1 MTNEEVKYIQGDDTA
16 EFLNKISRR
25 LSSRDDCKGVEFEV
39 KISKEELSMKPLIYV
54 FPDTHHRADID
65 KMSILNFIIHS
76 SNRREQ
82 RLTEGT
88 YKYQYANPITRRKRR
103 WVKVG

>member
-16 EFLNKISRR
+16 EFLNSISRR
-25 LSSRDDCKGVEFEV
+25 LSGRDDCKGIEFEV
-39 KISKEELSMKPLIYV
+39 TIGKELSMKPLIYV

-65 KMSILNFIIHS
+65 RMSILNFIIHS

-82 RLTEGT
+82 RLTAGT
-88 YKYQYANPITRRKRR
+88 YKYQYANPVTRRKRR
-103 WVKVG
+103 WMKVG